1 MYNELKYKRIY
12 LKKKKNLY
20 KKNLVWKC
28 CCISCSIFNDVELFL
43 IFGKFRLK
51 IVDLKMVGMEGVCR
65 EFDIFDCVDKII
77 IEINRKLLNEI
88 IVFRG

>member
-1 MYNELKYKRIY
+1 M
-12 LKKKKNLY
+12 
-20 KKNLVWKC
+20 
-28 CCISCSIFNDVELFL
+28 ELFL